1 MGNCIII
8 AKKANGNGRMDGQT
22 DGPKMTSNCLKKQK
36 KQKSKKT
43 KSKKSKRRTD
53 IVAYSRVHVTKN

>member
-1 MGNCIII
+1 MVTD
-8 AKKANGNGRMDGQT
+8 GRTDGRT

-53 IVAYSRVHVTKN
+53 IVAYSRVHMTKN